1 MNMTDEDYMVQRPE
15 DFVIRVRPFLDN
27 DGIWNGEI
35 DVAILTQKND
45 LIEDDY
51 IQMMHFCKML
61 ASTIPI
67 MEVNEDLRELAHNY
81 VVENIDKEYEVELE
95 QKPDITYGDDNIVTI
110 DFKTKTKG
118 NA

>member
-1 MNMTDEDYMVQRPE
+1 MTDEEYTVQRPE
-15 DFVIRVRPFLDN
+15 DFVIRVRPSLDN
-27 DGIWNGEI
+27 KGVWDGEI

-45 LIEDDY
+45 LNDDDY
-51 IQMMHFCKML
+51 FQIMHFCKML

-81 VVENIDKEYEVELE
+81 VVETIDKEYEIELE

-110 DFKTKTKG
+110 DFKTNTKG